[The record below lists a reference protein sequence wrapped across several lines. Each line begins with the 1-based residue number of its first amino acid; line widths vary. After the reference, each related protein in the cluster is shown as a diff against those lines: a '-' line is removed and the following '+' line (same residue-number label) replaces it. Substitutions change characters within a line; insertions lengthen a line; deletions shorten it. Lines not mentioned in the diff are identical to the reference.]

1 MTFQDIEASA
11 FFGITPY
18 TWKNFSKI
26 LVQQPGSVQETCRN
40 GTEEPSLVDNVDGRR
55 MVELDDL
62 RSLLQP

>member
-18 TWKNFSKI
+18 IWKNFSKR
-26 LVQQPGSVQETCRN
+26 VVGQPGCVQETCRN
-40 GTEEPSLVDNVDGRR
+40 GTEEHSLVDNIGGRW
-55 MVELDDL
+55 MVEVDDH